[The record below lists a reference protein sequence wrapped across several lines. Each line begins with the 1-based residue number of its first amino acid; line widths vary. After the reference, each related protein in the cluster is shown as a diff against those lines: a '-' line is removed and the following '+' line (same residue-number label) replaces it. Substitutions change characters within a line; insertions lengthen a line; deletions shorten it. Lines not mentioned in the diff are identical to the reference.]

1 MKSVIRNLLIT
12 IVVGFIY
19 FYVSLPALNFS
30 SADFYTFIIV
40 LCVVYILLTL
50 LSKGTLK
57 QADGIRGYI
66 KTIVKQCKIPAIIVI
81 AVVLV
86 GIIGS
91 ALSWEVFRANDYKNL
106 ISVQNGD
113 FAEEVAEISYDKIPM
128 LDKESAERLGDRK
141 LGELSDMVS
150 QFEVSDDYAQIN
162 LHGRPV
168 RVTTLEYADVVK
180 WLTNNKKGL
189 PGYIVVDMADQS
201 AEVVRLDDGIKYS
214 PSEYFNRNIYRHLRF
229 NYPTFMF
236 STPTFEVD
244 ENDNPYWVCPRI
256 VKRIGLF
263 GGVDIKGGVLV
274 NAITGECEYYENVP
288 NWVDRLYPADLIVE
302 QYDYHGAYIN
312 GFWNYLFGQKGVTQT
327 TSGYNYIAM
336 NDDVYLYTGVTST
349 GRDQSNVG
357 FLLSNQ
363 RTKETKYYA
372 CAGATENSAMS
383 SAEGVVQH
391 LNYRST
397 FPLLLNVSGEPTYFM
412 ALKDNARLVK
422 MYAMVNVRQYQI
434 VATGAT
440 VAECER
446 AYTKLLSSNNIS
458 DNVIADDGNTI
469 SGKIVQIKSAV
480 VNGNTK
486 YYLKLEGSEN
496 YYSINVSDMEEVIT
510 LNEGDTVTL
519 DYSGSG
525 NILRIDAL
533 R

>member
-1 MKSVIRNLLIT
+1 MKSVIRNLFIT
-12 IVVGFIY
+12 IIVGFIY
-19 FYVSLPALNFS
+19 FYVSLPALNFA
-30 SADFYTFIIV
+30 SADFYTFIV
-40 LCVVYILLTL
+40 FLCVVYIILAL
-50 LSKGTLK
+50 LSSGTIK
-57 QADGIRGYI
+57 QANGIASYI
-66 KTIVKQCKIPAIIVI
+66 KVIIKQCKVPAIIVVG
-81 AVVLV
+81 VVLV
-86 GIIGS
+86 GVIGG

-168 RVTTLEYADVVK
+168 RVTTLEYADVIK
-180 WLTNNKKGL
+180 WLTNTSKGL
-189 PGYIVVDMADQS
+189 PAYIVVDMADQS
-201 AEVVRLDDGIKYS
+201 AEVVRVQEGIKYS

-229 NYPTFMF
+229 NYPTYMF
-236 STPTFEVD
+236 SEPTFEVD
-244 ENDNPYWVCPRI
+244 EEDNPYWVCPRV

-263 GGVDIKGGVLV
+263 GGVDIEGGVLV
-274 NAITGECEYYENVP
+274 NAITGECKYYEDVP
-288 NWVDRLYPADLIVE
+288 TWVDRLYPADLIVR
-302 QYDYHGAYIN
+302 QYDYYGAYIN
-312 GFWNYLFGQKGVTQT
+312 GFWNYIFGQRGVTQT
-327 TSGYNYIAM
+327 TSGYNYIAL

-349 GRDQSNVG
+349 GSDQSNVG

-363 RTKETKYYA
+363 RTKETRYYT

-391 LNYRST
+391 LGYRST
-397 FPLLLNVSGEPTYFM
+397 FPLLLNVSGNPTYFM

-422 MYAMVNVRQYQI
+422 MYAMVNVEQYQI

-446 AYTKLLSSNNIS
+446 AYTKLLSSNNMT
-458 DNVIADDGNTI
+458 DNTLINDGNTI

-496 YYSINVSDMEEVIT
+496 YYSINISEMEEAIT

-519 DYSGSG
+519 EYSGSG
-525 NILRIDAL
+525 NILKIEAL